1 MGTPKLSFSLFTNI
15 IPFVE
20 KIQLLKA
27 SVGAPVTIGII
38 TTTGVPDMFGTI
50 VWYYRPTDILDES
63 WEY

>member
-38 TTTGVPDMFGTI
+38 TTTGVTDMFGT
-50 VWYYRPTDILDES
+50 YYRPTDILDES